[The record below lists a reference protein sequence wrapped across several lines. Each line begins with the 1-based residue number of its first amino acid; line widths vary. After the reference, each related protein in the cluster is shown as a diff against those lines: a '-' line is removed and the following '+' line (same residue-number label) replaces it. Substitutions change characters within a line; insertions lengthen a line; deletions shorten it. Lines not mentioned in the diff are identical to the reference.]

1 MAYKDFEDRLELVQK
16 KVNANDLVAMAFEKK
31 IGKIRKSDIAELCPS
46 LSISAI
52 EKGIARLL
60 QDGKLEKHGKGKNTF
75 YVRK

>member
-1 MAYKDFEDRLELVQK
+1 MAYKDFEDRLELIQK

-31 IGKIRKSDIAELCPS
+31 IGKIRKSDIVELCPN
-46 LSISAI
+46 LSVSAI

-60 QDGKLEKHGKGKNTF
+60 RDGKLEKHGKGKNTF